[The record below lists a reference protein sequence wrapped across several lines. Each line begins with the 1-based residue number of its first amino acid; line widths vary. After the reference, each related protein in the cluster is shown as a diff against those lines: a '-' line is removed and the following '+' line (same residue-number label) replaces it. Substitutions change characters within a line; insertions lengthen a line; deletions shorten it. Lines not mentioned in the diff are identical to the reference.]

1 MQTFSRIA
9 GRSILEG
16 GRMMNKQSFKSLLS
30 FEFWQ
35 KFGKALM
42 VVIAVMPAAGLM
54 ISLGKTIAMINPE
67 LGFLVTTGGVLE
79 QIGWGVIGNLHILFA
94 LAIGGS
100 WAKERAGGAFAA
112 GLSFI
117 LINRITGVMF
127 GVTGDMLKDPEA
139 KVKTLLGGSIKVAD
153 YFTSVLESPA
163 LNMGVFVGIIAGFV
177 GATAFNKYYNYRK
190 LPDALS
196 FFNGKRFVPFVVI
209 LRSAIVALILSF
221 LWPVVQTG
229 INNFGIWIANSKET
243 APILAPF
250 AFGTLER
257 LLLPFGLHHMLTI
270 PINYTQL
277 GGTYEVL
284 TGAAKGTQ
292 VFGQDPL
299 WLAWIT
305 DLGNTK
311 VSDPATYQHLLDTVT
326 PARFKVGQMIGSFG
340 ILMGVALAIYRNV
353 DPDKKHKYKG
363 MMIATALATFL
374 TGVTEPIEYMFMFV
388 AMPLYLV
395 YAVVQGAAFAMADIV
410 NLRVHSFGSIEFLTR
425 TPMTI
430 KAGIGMDIINFIWVT
445 VLFAVIMYFIAN
457 FMIQKFNYATP
468 GRNGNYEQ
476 AEGDVDAS
484 ETSGSGKVAAASQAV
499 NVINLLGGRANIVDV
514 DACMTRLRVTVKD
527 ETKVG
532 TEEQWK
538 AEGAMGLVMKGQGV
552 QAIYGPKADVLK
564 SDIQDLLDSG
574 EVIPETLPSQKTAVQ
589 QAEVAFKGVTEE
601 VHSVA
606 EGQVIELEKV
616 QDPVFS
622 QKMMG
627 DGFAVEPANGQIVSP
642 VAGKV
647 TSVFPTKH
655 ALGLVT
661 ESGLEVLVHIG
672 LDTVSLEGKPF
683 TVKVEEGQTVAAGD
697 LLVEADLDAIR
708 EAGRATTTVVVFTN
722 GAAIQ
727 SVTLTQTGQLPAD
740 AVVAKVEL

>member
-1 MQTFSRIA
+1 MKDTFK
-9 GRSILEG
+9 
-16 GRMMNKQSFKSLLS
+16 NVLS

-54 ISLGKTIAMINPE
+54 ISIGKSIVMINPT
-67 LGFLVTTGGVLE
+67 FAPLVITGGVLE
-79 QIGWGVIGNLHILFA
+79 QIGWGVIVNLHILFA

-112 GLSFI
+112 GLAFI
-117 LINRITGVMF
+117 LINRITGTIF
-127 GVTGDMLKDPEA
+127 GVSGDMLKNPDA
-139 KVKTLLGGSIKVAD
+139 MVTTLFGGSIKVAD
-153 YFTSVLESPA
+153 YFISVLEAPA
-163 LNMGVFVGIIAGFV
+163 LNMGVFVGIISGFI
-177 GATAFNKYYNYRK
+177 GATAYNKYYNFRK

-209 LRSAIVALILSF
+209 LRSIIAAIVLAAF
-221 LWPVVQTG
+221 WPVVQTG
-229 INNFGIWIANSKET
+229 INSFGIWIANSQET

-250 AFGTLER
+250 LYGTLER

-270 PINYTQL
+270 PMNYTAL

-299 WLAWIT
+299 WLAWVT
-305 DLGNTK
+305 DLVNLKGTDA
-311 VSDPATYQHLLDTVT
+311 SQYQHLLDTVH

-340 ILMGVALAIYRNV
+340 ILMGVIVAIYRNV
-353 DPDKKHKYKG
+353 DADKKHQYKG

-388 AMPLYLV
+388 ATPMYLV
-395 YAVVQGAAFAMADIV
+395 YSLVQGAAFAMADVV
-410 NLRVHSFGSIEFLTR
+410 NLRMHSFGSIEFLTR
-425 TPMTI
+425 TPI
-430 KAGIGMDIINFIWVT
+430 AISAGIGMDIINFIWVT

-468 GRNGNYEQ
+468 GRNGNYET
-476 AEGDVDAS
+476 AEGS
-484 ETSGSGKVAAASQAV
+484 EESSSEVKVAAGSQAV
-499 NVINLLGGRANIVDV
+499 NIINLLGGRANIVDV

-527 ETKVG
+527 ADKVG
-532 TEEQWK
+532 NAEQWK

-564 SDIQDLLDSG
+564 SDIQDILDSG
-574 EVIPETLPSQKTAVQ
+574 EIIPETLPSQMTEAQ
-589 QAEVAFKGVTEE
+589 QNTVHFKGLTEE
-601 VHSVA
+601 VYSVA
-606 EGQVIELEKV
+606 DGQVVALEQVK
-616 QDPVFS
+616 DPVFA

-627 DGFAVEPANGQIVSP
+627 DGFAVEPANGNIVSP
-642 VAGKV
+642 VSGTV
-647 TSVFPTKH
+647 SSIFPTKH

-661 ESGLEVLVHIG
+661 EAGLEVLVHIG

-683 TVKVEEGQTVAAGD
+683 TVHVAEGQKVAAGD
-697 LLVEADLDAIR
+697 LLVTADLDAIR
-708 EAGRATTTVVVFTN
+708 AAGRETSTVVVFTN
-722 GAAIQ
+722 AEAIK
-727 SVTLTQTGQLPAD
+727 SVKLEQTGSLA
-740 AVVAKVEL
+740 AKTAVAKVEL

>member
-1 MQTFSRIA
+1 MKDTFK
-9 GRSILEG
+9 
-16 GRMMNKQSFKSLLS
+16 NVLS

-54 ISLGKTIAMINPE
+54 ISIGKSIVMINPT
-67 LGFLVTTGGVLE
+67 FTPLVITGGILE

-112 GLSFI
+112 GLAFI
-117 LINRITGVMF
+117 LINRITGTIF
-127 GVTGDMLKDPEA
+127 GVSGDMLKNPDA
-139 KVKTLLGGSIKVAD
+139 MVTTLFGGSIKVVD
-153 YFTSVLESPA
+153 YFISVMEAPA
-163 LNMGVFVGIIAGFV
+163 LNMGVFVGIISGFI
-177 GATAFNKYYNYRK
+177 GATAYNKYYNFRK

-209 LRSAIVALILSF
+209 LRSIIAAIVLAAF
-221 LWPVVQTG
+221 WPVVQTG
-229 INNFGIWIANSKET
+229 INSFGIWIANSQET

-250 AFGTLER
+250 LYGTLER

-270 PINYTQL
+270 PMNYTAL

-284 TGAAKGTQ
+284 TGAAKGSQ

-299 WLAWIT
+299 WLAWVT
-305 DLGNTK
+305 DLVNLKGTDA
-311 VSDPATYQHLLDTVT
+311 SQYQHLLDTVH

-340 ILMGVALAIYRNV
+340 ILMGVVVAIYRNV
-353 DPDKKHKYKG
+353 DADKKHKYKG

-388 AMPLYLV
+388 ATPMYLV
-395 YAVVQGAAFAMADIV
+395 YSLVQGAAFAMADVV
-410 NLRVHSFGSIEFLTR
+410 NLRMHSFGSIEFLTR
-425 TPMTI
+425 TPI
-430 KAGIGMDIINFIWVT
+430 AISAGIGMDIVNFVWVT

-468 GRNGNYEQ
+468 GRNGNYET
-476 AEGDVDAS
+476 AEGS
-484 ETSGSGKVAAASQAV
+484 EESSNEVKVAAGSQAV
-499 NVINLLGGRANIVDV
+499 NIINLLGGRANIVDV

-527 ETKVG
+527 ADKVG
-532 TEEQWK
+532 NAEQWK

-564 SDIQDLLDSG
+564 SDIQDILDSG
-574 EVIPETLPSQKTAVQ
+574 EIIPETLPSQMTEAQ
-589 QAEVAFKGVTEE
+589 QNTVHFKGLTEE
-601 VHSVA
+601 VYSVA
-606 EGQVIELEKV
+606 DGQVVALEQVK
-616 QDPVFS
+616 DPVFA

-627 DGFAVEPANGQIVSP
+627 DGFAVEPANGNIVSP
-642 VAGKV
+642 VSGTV
-647 TSVFPTKH
+647 SSIFPTKH
-655 ALGLVT
+655 ALGIVT
-661 ESGLEVLVHIG
+661 EAGLEVLVHIG

-683 TVKVEEGQTVAAGD
+683 TVHVAEGQKVVAGD
-697 LLVEADLDAIR
+697 LLVTADLDAIR
-708 EAGRATTTVVVFTN
+708 AAGRETSTVVVFTN
-722 GAAIQ
+722 GDAIKSVKLEKTGSLAAK
-727 SVTLTQTGQLPAD
+727 TA
-740 AVVAKVEL
+740 VAKVEL

>member
-1 MQTFSRIA
+1 MKDTFK
-9 GRSILEG
+9 
-16 GRMMNKQSFKSLLS
+16 NVLS

-54 ISLGKTIAMINPE
+54 ISIGKSIVMINPT
-67 LGFLVTTGGVLE
+67 FAPLVTTGGVLE
-79 QIGWGVIGNLHILFA
+79 QIGWGVIVNLHILFA

-112 GLSFI
+112 GLAFV
-117 LINRITGVMF
+117 LINRITGTIF
-127 GVTGDMLKDPEA
+127 GVSGDMLKNPEA
-139 KVKTLLGGSIKVAD
+139 MVTTLFGGSIKVAD
-153 YFTSVLESPA
+153 YFISVMEAPA
-163 LNMGVFVGIIAGFV
+163 LNMGVFVGIISGFI
-177 GATAFNKYYNYRK
+177 GATAYNKYYNFRK

-209 LRSAIVALILSF
+209 LRSVIAAIVLAAF
-221 LWPVVQTG
+221 WPVVQTG
-229 INNFGIWIANSKET
+229 INSFGIWIANSQET

-250 AFGTLER
+250 LYGTLER

-270 PINYTQL
+270 PMNYTAL

-284 TGAAKGTQ
+284 TGAAKGSQ

-299 WLAWIT
+299 WLAWVT
-305 DLGNTK
+305 DLVNLKGT
-311 VSDPATYQHLLDTVT
+311 DATQYQHLLDTVH

-340 ILMGVALAIYRNV
+340 ILMGVVVAIYRNV
-353 DPDKKHKYKG
+353 DADKKHKYKG

-388 AMPLYLV
+388 ATPMYLV
-395 YAVVQGAAFAMADIV
+395 YSLVQGAAFAMADVV
-410 NLRVHSFGSIEFLTR
+410 NLRMHSFGSIEFLTR
-425 TPMTI
+425 TPI
-430 KAGIGMDIINFIWVT
+430 AISAGIGMDIVNFIWVT

-468 GRNGNYEQ
+468 GRNGNYET
-476 AEGDVDAS
+476 AEGSEEAS
-484 ETSGSGKVAAASQAV
+484 SEVKVAAGSQAV
-499 NVINLLGGRANIVDV
+499 NIINLLGGRANIVDV

-527 ETKVG
+527 ADKVG
-532 TEEQWK
+532 DAEQWK

-564 SDIQDLLDSG
+564 SDIQDILDSG
-574 EVIPETLPSQKTAVQ
+574 EIIPETLPSQMTEAQ
-589 QAEVAFKGVTEE
+589 QNTVHFKGLTEE
-601 VHSVA
+601 VYSVA
-606 EGQVIELEKV
+606 DGQVVALEQVK
-616 QDPVFS
+616 DPVFA

-627 DGFAVEPANGQIVSP
+627 DGFAVEPANGNIVSP
-642 VAGKV
+642 VSGTV
-647 TSVFPTKH
+647 SSIFPTKH

-661 ESGLEVLVHIG
+661 EAGLEVLVHIG

-683 TVKVEEGQTVAAGD
+683 TVHVAEGQKVAAGD
-697 LLVEADLDAIR
+697 LLVTADLDAIR
-708 EAGRATTTVVVFTN
+708 AAGRETSTVVVFTN
-722 GAAIQ
+722 GDAIKSVKLEKTGSLAAK
-727 SVTLTQTGQLPAD
+727 TA
-740 AVVAKVEL
+740 VAKVEL

>member
-1 MQTFSRIA
+1 MKDTFK
-9 GRSILEG
+9 
-16 GRMMNKQSFKSLLS
+16 NVLS

-54 ISLGKTIAMINPE
+54 ISIGKSIVMINPT
-67 LGFLVTTGGVLE
+67 FAPLVVTGGILE

-112 GLSFI
+112 GLAFI
-117 LINRITGVMF
+117 LINRITGTIF
-127 GVTGDMLKDPEA
+127 GVSGDMLKNPEA
-139 KVKTLLGGSIKVAD
+139 MVTTLFGGSIKVAD
-153 YFTSVLESPA
+153 YFISVLEAPA
-163 LNMGVFVGIIAGFV
+163 LNMGVFVGIISGFV
-177 GATAFNKYYNYRK
+177 GATAYNKYYNFRK

-209 LRSAIVALILSF
+209 LRSAIAAILLAAF
-221 LWPVVQTG
+221 WPVVQTG
-229 INNFGIWIANSKET
+229 INSFGIWIANSQET

-250 AFGTLER
+250 LYGTLER

-270 PINYTQL
+270 PMNYTAL
-277 GGTYEVL
+277 GGTYDIL

-299 WLAWIT
+299 WLAWVT
-305 DLGNTK
+305 DLVNLKGTDA
-311 VSDPATYQHLLDTVT
+311 SHYQQLLDTVH

-340 ILMGVALAIYRNV
+340 ILMGMIVAIYRNV
-353 DPDKKHKYKG
+353 DADKKHQYKG

-388 AMPLYLV
+388 ATPMYLV
-395 YAVVQGAAFAMADIV
+395 YSLVQGAAFAMADVV

-425 TPMTI
+425 TPLAI
-430 KAGIGMDIINFIWVT
+430 NAGIGMDIVNFIWVT

-468 GRNGNYEQ
+468 GRNGNYET
-476 AEGDVDAS
+476 AEGSEEAS
-484 ETSGSGKVAAASQAV
+484 SEVKVAAGSQAV
-499 NVINLLGGRANIVDV
+499 NIINLLGGRANIVDV

-527 ETKVG
+527 ADKVG
-532 TEEQWK
+532 DAEQWK

-564 SDIQDLLDSG
+564 SDIQDILDSG
-574 EVIPETLPSQKTAVQ
+574 EIIPATLPSQMTEAQ
-589 QAEVAFKGVTEE
+589 QNTVHYKGVTED
-601 VHSVA
+601 VYSVA
-606 EGQVIELEKV
+606 DGQVIALEQVK
-616 QDPVFS
+616 DPVFA

-627 DGFAVEPANGQIVSP
+627 DGFAVEPANGNIVSP
-642 VAGKV
+642 VTGTV
-647 TSVFPTKH
+647 SSIFPTKH

-661 ESGLEVLVHIG
+661 EAGLEVLVHIG

-683 TVKVEEGQTVAAGD
+683 TVHVAEGQKVAAGD
-697 LLVEADLDAIR
+697 LLVTADLDAIR
-708 EAGRATTTVVVFTN
+708 AAGRETSTVVVFTN
-722 GAAIQ
+722 GDVLK
-727 SVTLTQTGQLPAD
+727 SVKLEQTGSLA
-740 AVVAKVEL
+740 AKTAVAKVEL

>member
-1 MQTFSRIA
+1 MKDTFK
-9 GRSILEG
+9 
-16 GRMMNKQSFKSLLS
+16 NVLS

-54 ISLGKTIAMINPE
+54 ISIGKSIVMINPT
-67 LGFLVTTGGVLE
+67 FAPLVVTGGILE

-112 GLSFI
+112 GLAFI
-117 LINRITGVMF
+117 LINRITGTIF
-127 GVTGDMLKDPEA
+127 GVSGDMLKNPDA
-139 KVKTLLGGSIKVAD
+139 MVTTLFGGSIKVAD
-153 YFTSVLESPA
+153 YFISVLEAPA
-163 LNMGVFVGIIAGFV
+163 LNMGVFVGIISGFV
-177 GATAFNKYYNYRK
+177 GATAYNKYYNFRK

-209 LRSAIVALILSF
+209 LRSAIAAILLAAF
-221 LWPVVQTG
+221 WPVVQTG
-229 INNFGIWIANSKET
+229 INSFGIWIANSQET

-250 AFGTLER
+250 LYGTLER

-270 PINYTQL
+270 PMNYTAL
-277 GGTYEVL
+277 GGTYDIL

-299 WLAWIT
+299 WLAWVT
-305 DLGNTK
+305 DLVNLKGTDA
-311 VSDPATYQHLLDTVT
+311 SHYQQLLDTVH

-340 ILMGVALAIYRNV
+340 ILMGVIVAIYRNV
-353 DPDKKHKYKG
+353 DADKKHKYKG

-388 AMPLYLV
+388 ATPMYLV
-395 YAVVQGAAFAMADIV
+395 YSLVQGAAFAMADVV

-425 TPMTI
+425 TPLAI
-430 KAGIGMDIINFIWVT
+430 NAGIGMDIVNFIWVT

-468 GRNGNYEQ
+468 GRNGNYET
-476 AEGDVDAS
+476 AEGSEEAS
-484 ETSGSGKVAAASQAV
+484 SEVKVAAGSQAV
-499 NVINLLGGRANIVDV
+499 NIINLLGGRANIVDV

-527 ETKVG
+527 ADKVG
-532 TEEQWK
+532 DAEQWK

-564 SDIQDLLDSG
+564 SDIQDILDSG
-574 EVIPETLPSQKTAVQ
+574 EIIPETLPSQMTEAQQNTVQ
-589 QAEVAFKGVTEE
+589 FKGLTEE
-601 VHSVA
+601 VYSVA
-606 EGQVIELEKV
+606 DGQVVALEQVK
-616 QDPVFS
+616 DPVFA

-627 DGFAVEPANGQIVSP
+627 DGFAVEPANGNIVSP
-642 VAGKV
+642 VSGTV
-647 TSVFPTKH
+647 SSIFPTKH
-655 ALGLVT
+655 ALGIVT
-661 ESGLEVLVHIG
+661 EPGLEVLVHIG

-683 TVKVEEGQTVAAGD
+683 TVHVAEGQKVAAGD
-697 LLVEADLDAIR
+697 LLVTADLDAIR
-708 EAGRATTTVVVFTN
+708 AAGRETSTVVVFTN
-722 GAAIQ
+722 GDAIKSVKLEKTGSLAAK
-727 SVTLTQTGQLPAD
+727 TA
-740 AVVAKVEL
+740 VAKVEL